1 MRCDP
6 RERVVG
12 ASILHSLNE
21 QIPSFSFSI
30 WKSGCMIPVQPRE
43 SSLDS
48 QSYFVIWNDRLSRL
62 CAKE

>member
-12 ASILHSLNE
+12 ASILHSLNK
-21 QIPSFSFSI
+21 QIPSFFFRI
-30 WKSGCMIPVQPRE
+30 RKSGCMIPVQPRE

-48 QSYFVIWNDRLSRL
+48 QSYFVIRT
-62 CAKE
+62 